1 LPACLRLTLAYR
13 SSMIDVESLSS
24 SIRVTIPRGEVDPG
38 QLEELLGWLRIASA
52 ARRSTLDEADAN
64 AMAEAAKADWWA
76 RNKARFLPEAQP

>member
-1 LPACLRLTLAYR
+1 
-13 SSMIDVESLSS
+13 MIDVESLTS

-52 ARRSTLDEADAN
+52 ARRNTLEEAEAD